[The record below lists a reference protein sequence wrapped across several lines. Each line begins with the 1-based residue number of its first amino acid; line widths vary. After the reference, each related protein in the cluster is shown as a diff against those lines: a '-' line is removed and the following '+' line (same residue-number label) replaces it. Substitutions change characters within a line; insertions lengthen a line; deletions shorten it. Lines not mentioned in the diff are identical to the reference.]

1 MFKNWWS
8 STSPRKNRM
17 LKSRREYQPISK
29 RRKKSPLRRVVVG
42 SVVACGLVVG
52 LLEGPSILGR
62 VNAWTELQQI
72 TVLGL
77 DRVTREEVLERLQL
91 PSSQSLLT
99 LEITELAGRV
109 ESHPWIGSVTFDRV
123 FPHSL
128 VVQVDERR
136 PAAVLG
142 DPPSSFYFD
151 VEGVLLP
158 KDKSEGEPRL
168 PIVQGRTEQFFL
180 KEQSEGQRRAKQ
192 GIHIAELL
200 GKEFPGQPRVD
211 VSNAHTTIVD
221 LPHVRF
227 QFGQEVERQWERFLV
242 LYPTIKKEMER
253 QSQEVDLRF
262 SQKVILRKRTG

>member
-1 MFKNWWS
+1 
-8 STSPRKNRM
+8 M
-17 LKSRREYQPISK
+17 LKSRREFRAISK

-42 SVVACGLVVG
+42 SVVACVLVGG
-52 LLEGPSILGR
+52 LLGGPSILGQ

-77 DRVTREEVLERLQL
+77 DRVTREEVLQRLRL

-99 LEITELAGRV
+99 LEIAELTGRV

-142 DPPSSFYFD
+142 DSPSSFYFD

-158 KDKSEGEPRL
+158 KVRGEGEPRL
-168 PIVQGRTEQFFL
+168 PIVEGMTEQFFL
-180 KEQSEGQRRAKQ
+180 KEKAEGQRRAKQ

-200 GKEFPGQPRVD
+200 GKEFSGRPRVD
-211 VSNAHTTIVD
+211 ISSAHTTVVD

-242 LYPTIKKEMER
+242 LYPTIKKDMER
-253 QSQEVDLRF
+253 HSQEVDLRF
-262 SQKVILRKRTG
+262 SQKIILRKRTG